1 MRKRVYPQELVKMHS
16 LARRAC
22 IRATSKLA
30 HSRCELVN
38 GSINQLLKL
47 PEEPFSVT
55 SCSQQAYHATL
66 PAAKITVELRC
77 GYPTKR
83 LEVAMGL
90 FRIEPDN
97 FV

>member
-22 IRATSKLA
+22 IRATSKHA
-30 HSRCELVN
+30 HPRRELVN
-38 GSINQLLKL
+38 GQLIGQKL
-47 PEEPFSVT
+47 LEEPLSTT
-55 SCSQQAYHATL
+55 SCSQTSPTL
-66 PAAKITVELRC
+66 PCRPKSRLALVGI
-77 GYPTKR
+77 TKR

-90 FRIEPDN
+90 IRIEPDN